1 MKVSEAEKLVC
12 PFIQE
17 QTIGTSYQQIFS
29 NDCANINCITNKC
42 MAWTF
47 EKLPTHECHNSDE
60 QKYYNSKEGYCMRLN
75 NV

>member
-42 MAWTF
+42 MA
-47 EKLPTHECHNSDE
+47 
-60 QKYYNSKEGYCMRLN
+60 
-75 NV
+75 